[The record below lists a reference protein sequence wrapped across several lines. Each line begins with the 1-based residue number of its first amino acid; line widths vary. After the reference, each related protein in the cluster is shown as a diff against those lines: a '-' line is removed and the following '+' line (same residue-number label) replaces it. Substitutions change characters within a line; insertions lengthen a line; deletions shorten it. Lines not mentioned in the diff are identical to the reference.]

1 MKRNKG
7 IACVL
12 ILLVFWGCKKYPE
25 NILLIVPPEIV
36 LKQLSGAKLKI
47 FTVNGHDST
56 IVLERKWGKVK
67 DRIFVYNPYL
77 VTPRSSSF
85 YSNYTWGSNIVG
97 RIDLYDN
104 QKILEGD
111 SPFNIYR
118 IERWKIVKLSFRELK
133 LETNKNG
140 VIYEMQFSK

>member
-7 IACVL
+7 IACLL
-12 ILLVFWGCKKYPE
+12 ILLIFWGCKKYPE
-25 NILLIVPPEIV
+25 NILLIVPPEMV

-77 VTPRSSSF
+77 APRSSSF
-85 YSNYTWGSNIVG
+85 YSNYTWGSNIVR

-104 QKILEGD
+104 QKMLEGD

-118 IERWKIVKLSFRELK
+118 IERWKIVKLSSRELK